1 MKPVVRAFGQAVRLQ
16 REAKGWSQEGLAEHA
31 DLNRSF
37 VGEVE
42 RGRVIPSIVTIEK
55 LAGGL
60 GLEMAKLI
68 HDTEILVQQEAKRH
82 APHAIRLTSIAC

>member
-1 MKPVVRAFGQAVRLQ
+1 MKPIVRAFGQAVRSQ
-16 REAKGWSQEGLAEHA
+16 REARGWSQEGLAEHA

-42 RGRVIPSIVTIEK
+42 RGSVIPSIVTIEK

-68 HDTEILVQQEAKRH
+68 HDTESLVQQEAKRN
-82 APHAIRLTSIAC
+82 ASSLIRLASIAC